1 MITSFYNSMRNIFN
15 MFEPLG
21 IIKLFLEFYFYIKI
35 LLLISNNIKFFYF
48 LNHKKRNIIS

>member
-1 MITSFYNSMRNIFN
+1 MITNFYNSIRNIFN

-35 LLLISNNIKFFYF
+35 LLLISNNINFFYF
-48 LNHKKRNIIS
+48 LNYKKRNIIS